1 SPHQRPSLLYGP
13 LTWQQLTMVASGPV
27 LFDPTAAATAVFP
40 TAVQP
45 DTLMQPAITL
55 VDDQGTRWTARRDL
69 LGSSPYAADFVIEVA
84 EDGST
89 LLRFGDGV
97 YGKLPSGT
105 FQAPYRVGNGAA
117 GNIGAE
123 SLYHIVTG
131 TNIINASYI
140 VCARNPLAAS
150 GGIEREPIDQV

>member
-1 SPHQRPSLLYGP
+1 WDSADSLPCDLAVARTYAVGNVVPCDHGYTLPQAESITAPSPHQRPSLLYGP

-69 LGSSPYAADFVIEVA
+69 LGSSPYAADFVIEVE

-105 FQAPYRVGNGAA
+105 FQATYRVG
-117 GNIGAE
+117 
-123 SLYHIVTG
+123 
-131 TNIINASYI
+131 
-140 VCARNPLAAS
+140 
-150 GGIEREPIDQV
+150 